1 MNDLLGMLSQ
11 QMSGP
16 VVDQISKQLGTDAKT
31 TQSAVNAAL
40 PMLLGAISRNASSPQ
55 GAKSLDKA
63 LNNHDGSVLNDLLGA
78 VTSQDRTADGA
89 KILGHVLGNKQN
101 NVQQGLSQLSGIS
114 ADNSAQ
120 LLAMLAQSSWGR
132 WARPSATTA
141 LASMILP
148 PCWVVNASNSTA
160 RWGAWS
166 VCWTWMATA
175 ALSMMSWA
183 WGRSCWAA
191 SSVRN
196 KKTLYASP

>member
-16 VVDQISKQLGTDAKT
+16 VVDQISKQLGTDAKS

-40 PMLLGAISRNASSPQ
+40 PMLLGAISRNAASPQ
-55 GAKSLDKA
+55 GAQALDKA

-120 LLAMLAQSSWGR
+120 LLAMLAPVVMG
-132 WARPSATTA
+132 A
-141 LASMILP
+141 LGQTKRDNGFGVDDI
-148 PCWVVNASNSTA
+148 
-160 RWGAWS
+160 
-166 VCWTWMATA
+166 A
-175 ALSMMSWA
+175 ALLGGQRQQFDGPLGSLAGLLDMDGDGSIVDDVMGMGSKLL
-183 WGRSCWAA
+183 GGLFG
-191 SSVRN
+191 
-196 KKTLYASP
+196 KK